1 MRFDIWY
8 DIGFKNSRSA
18 DEQVETRAPIAHWA
32 SRCGDNAGM
41 EIHKD
46 QRGVSILSAMECDS
60 IRSVSH
66 CRIAL
71 DQDDDLSNCVCV
83 FV

>member
-1 MRFDIWY
+1 
-8 DIGFKNSRSA
+8 
-18 DEQVETRAPIAHWA
+18 
-32 SRCGDNAGM
+32 M

-60 IRSVSH
+60 IRSGSH

-71 DQDDDLSNCVCV
+71 DLDDDLSNCVCV